1 MLTIRLDN
9 DLEIEIERMAKLEGI
24 SKSKFVRRSIIEYIK
39 RYNKPTLYQVGKDMF
54 GKYKTDDNKLSIT
67 CEKILRNH
75 FKHE

>member
-1 MLTIRLDN
+1 MLTIRLEN
-9 DLEIEIERMAKLEGI
+9 DLENEIERMAKLEGI

-54 GKYKTDDNKLSIT
+54 DKYNINDDKLSIRS
-67 CEKILRNH
+67 EKILRNH